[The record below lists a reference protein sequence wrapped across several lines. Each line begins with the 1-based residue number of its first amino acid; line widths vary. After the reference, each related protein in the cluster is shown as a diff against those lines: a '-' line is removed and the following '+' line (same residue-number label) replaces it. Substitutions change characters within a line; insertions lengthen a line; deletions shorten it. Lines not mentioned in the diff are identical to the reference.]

1 MPTGSTTKK
10 AAAKKAASTTP
21 ATAQMVRPAVKKVA
35 GSNGAGRSPELA
47 AILADPIQR
56 TEVANAIDL
65 RDMME
70 TLVARRKALGL
81 GQGELAAKIGISGA
95 VVSQA
100 ELGNTALSVN
110 TLQRYARAVG
120 ARLALQFTA

>member
-10 AAAKKAASTTP
+10 TAAKKAAT
-21 ATAQMVRPAVKKVA
+21 ATATTQVPKKVA
-35 GSNGAGRSPELA
+35 GSNGASRSPELA
-47 AILADPIQR
+47 TILADPIQR
-56 TEVANAIDL
+56 TEAANAIDL
-65 RDMME
+65 RDMMD
-70 TLVARRKALGL
+70 TLIARRKNLGL
-81 GQGELAAKIGISGA
+81 GQGELAKMIGISGA

-120 ARLALQFTA
+120 ARLALQITH